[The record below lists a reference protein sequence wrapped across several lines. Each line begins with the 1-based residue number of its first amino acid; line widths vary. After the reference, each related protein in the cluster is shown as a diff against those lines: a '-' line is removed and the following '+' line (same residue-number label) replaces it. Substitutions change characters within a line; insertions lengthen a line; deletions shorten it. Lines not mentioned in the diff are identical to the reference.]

1 MLFDLNDV
9 DRVGTLASLLFEE
22 LVQFHY
28 IHCFYQ
34 LVSASQ
40 FIDIQINECVQIAV
54 LRESFHTERIERAGG
69 ISSGR
74 PPLGFGIEPHLCGF
88 ERCGHRSR
96 FVLFQAEERSL
107 VRFLG
112 VVADI
117 GERTGFDLTV
127 DIFIVLETRLARDVL
142 VLESHAAALRH
153 RNQPEV
159 QPQRERSDDERPQ
172 EIGPHQPPETHA
184 ARKHSHD
191 LGLIGHF
198 RGEENDGDEGE
209 QSAEL
214 VDEERDEI
222 QVIVENDRL
231 ERRFRFRKVVDLL
244 HVVEDHHDHD
254 DHRDSEEVGA
264 QELAEDIPVEDLES
278 GEAEMRELSFHRG
291 SSVTACGR
299 VWRPSAPSRV

>member
-1 MLFDLNDV
+1 MLLDLNNV
-9 DRVGTLASLLFEE
+9 DRIGTLALLLLEE

-127 DIFIVLETRLARDVL
+127 DILSYWKR
-142 VLESHAAALRH
+142 ALRGMYWFSKATQL
-153 RNQPEV
+153 RCDTGINQRFNP
-159 QPQRERSDDERPQ
+159 RE
-172 EIGPHQPPETHA
+172 
-184 ARKHSHD
+184 
-191 LGLIGHF
+191 
-198 RGEENDGDEGE
+198 
-209 QSAEL
+209 
-214 VDEERDEI
+214 
-222 QVIVENDRL
+222 
-231 ERRFRFRKVVDLL
+231 
-244 HVVEDHHDHD
+244 
-254 DHRDSEEVGA
+254 SEA
-264 QELAEDIPVEDLES
+264 
-278 GEAEMRELSFHRG
+278 MM
-291 SSVTACGR
+291 
-299 VWRPSAPSRV
+299 SAPRK